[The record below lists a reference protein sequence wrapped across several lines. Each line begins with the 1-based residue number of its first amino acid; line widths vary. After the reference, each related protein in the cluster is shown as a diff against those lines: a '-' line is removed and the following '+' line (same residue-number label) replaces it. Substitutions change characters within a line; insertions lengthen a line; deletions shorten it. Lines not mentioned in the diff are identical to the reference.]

1 MKSDDIAR
9 RARARRRRS
18 PARIAATRARED
30 GETTR
35 CPHCARKARRRAMG
49 AKKRARRDD
58 GQDDSVAVE
67 TFVSMTGC
75 DEALARRRLRAVGF
89 DLPRALD
96 AHFAIGEAVER
107 GGAEASTT
115 DARSSQSRGGDGW
128 KKRRMRSPTRA
139 LERCERERRGFG
151 RFGGILSIDTSR

>member
-1 MKSDDIAR
+1 
-9 RARARRRRS
+9 
-18 PARIAATRARED
+18 
-30 GETTR
+30 
-35 CPHCARKARRRAMG
+35 MG

-75 DEALARRRLRAVGF
+75 DEALARRRLRAMGF

-107 GGAEASTT
+107 GGAEASTSGAT
-115 DARSSQSRGGDGW
+115 GRAFEPKPRRRRMEEEANAFADARA
-128 KKRRMRSPTRA
+128 RA
-139 LERCERERRGFG
+139 M
-151 RFGGILSIDTSR
+151 

>member
-1 MKSDDIAR
+1 
-9 RARARRRRS
+9 
-18 PARIAATRARED
+18 
-30 GETTR
+30 
-35 CPHCARKARRRAMG
+35 MG

-115 DARSSQSRGGDGW
+115 GRALEPKPRRHGW
-128 KKRRMRSPTRA
+128 KKRRMRCRRA
-139 LERCERERRGFG
+139 RLGAMRARETWFLEDSEGFIDRYLSLRR
-151 RFGGILSIDTSR
+151 RRRSR

>member
-1 MKSDDIAR
+1 
-9 RARARRRRS
+9 
-18 PARIAATRARED
+18 
-30 GETTR
+30 
-35 CPHCARKARRRAMG
+35 MG

-115 DARSSQSRGGDGW
+115 GRAFEPKPRRRRMEEEANAFADARARA
-128 KKRRMRSPTRA
+128 MRARETWF
-139 LERCERERRGFG
+139 LEDSEGFYRSIPLVEEAEAFTANAFLQFLRLVERDAVAR
-151 RFGGILSIDTSR
+151 